1 VSAAR
6 RATAGAAASV
16 RCWQPRRLSAAS
28 AGSRCSTPRPASLT
42 RMQFHR
48 HSERRRV
55 SAPMWP
61 SPAPRAR
68 PPAQAP
74 APGER
79 RPPALAAMR
88 APRPCALRRSGAR
101 QPRARA
107 LRCCRPCAALLTCCA
122 SRRSSLCIVR
132 SVCLH
137 TQRTWA
143 RRGRRR
149 GRAPASVTSVQPDR
163 SRQVSVTI
171 GASARSAPSC
181 HRRPHQSAVRAAR
194 LQQATRPLSRSRAQA
209 DRRGAFAITDAEAGR
224 LEPPRRLRRP
234 AARSIGRP
242 RARRLWRAPGGRRA
256 GGVGGAPR
264 LHGRDAA
271 CAAQAQGCQAQ
282 PRRERAEAALGR
294 RHAARQV
301 QAEQARQRGQRD
313 QADIGQLRARRG
325 TAGQA

>member
-1 VSAAR
+1 MSAAR

-224 LEPPRRLRRP
+224 PRAAAPLAAACGALDRPPTGAPLVARPGRAQGGGRRRGP
-234 AARSIGRP
+234 APARSRRGLCRPSAGLSSAAAP
-242 RARRLWRAPGGRRA
+242 RARRS
-256 GGVGGAPR
+256 
-264 LHGRDAA
+264 
-271 CAAQAQGCQAQ
+271 
-282 PRRERAEAALGR
+282 
-294 RHAARQV
+294 
-301 QAEQARQRGQRD
+301 
-313 QADIGQLRARRG
+313 RARSPPRSPTG
-325 TAGQA
+325 PG